1 MEAKN
6 KEYTAMAD
14 SYHIQHKEETL
25 GEDWLDSYLTN
36 TILDANYEKVYVSV
50 VLKTE
55 ATDYISTK

>member
-25 GEDWLDSYLTN
+25 GEDWLNSYLSN
-36 TILDANYEKVYVSV
+36 TKLDASYEEYNNKMN
-50 VLKTE
+50 
-55 ATDYISTK
+55 